1 MFSTHGTRLRAAR
14 LGSLSA
20 TLAALCLAPAAHAD
34 YAVLRTGQRLH
45 ITSYER
51 MGSSVRLQMPGGSA
65 SLPSADVVSIEPED
79 IFLAVA
85 ATPPLL
91 EMPFAEQIRA
101 AATAYGLAPELIA
114 SVISVESNFDPRAVS
129 RKAARGLMQLLP
141 ETAAKLAV
149 RNVFDP
155 QENID
160 AGSRY
165 LKELLGRYNQD
176 LSLALAA
183 YNAGP
188 KMVDLYHGI
197 PPFPETRT
205 YVHRVTEK
213 LQHAQAPATAPAPA
227 R

>member
-1 MFSTHGTRLRAAR
+1 MPTRRDMLLRGTW
-14 LGSLSA
+14 LGPFTA
-20 TLAALCLAPAAHAD
+20 MVAALCLAPAAHAD
-34 YAVLRTGQRLH
+34 YAVLRSGQRLH

-65 SLPSADVVSIEPED
+65 FLPAEELVSIEPED
-79 IFLAVA
+79 IFPA
-85 ATPPLL
+85 AAPPLL
-91 EMPFAEQIRA
+91 EMPYAEPIRA
-101 AATAYGLAPELIA
+101 AAAAYGLAPELIA

-160 AGSRY
+160 GGTRY
-165 LKELLGRYNQD
+165 LKELLGRYHQD

-188 KMVDLYHGI
+188 NMVDLYHGV
-197 PPFPETRT
+197 PPFPETRN
-205 YVHRVTEK
+205 YVRRVTEK
-213 LQHAQAPATAPAPA
+213 LA
-227 R
+227 RAEVPVSTR